1 MSTAIGALVIGDEI
15 LVGKRSDKHFPFVV
29 EALARRGLRLAF
41 CEYHGD
47 DPARL
52 TATLRRTLAAQDI
65 VFSFGGIGATPDDHT
80 RQCAAEALGVGLAL
94 HPDAEREIRAR
105 FDGEVTP
112 NRLAMGTFPE
122 GARIIPNPVN
132 RIPGFSVADHHFVPG
147 FPQMAWP
154 MIEWVLDTKYAQ
166 LVDRDRW
173 QEGSI
178 LVLEA
183 GESQLIGVMEQ
194 VGADF
199 PGVKVFSL
207 PSMGAAGERRHVE
220 LGVRGVPAQVP
231 AALEKLR
238 SAVRDAGFPFREA

>member
-1 MSTAIGALVIGDEI
+1 MSAAIGALVIGDEI
-15 LVGKRSDKHFPFVV
+15 LVGKRSDKHFPFLIQ
-29 EALARRGLRLAF
+29 ALERRGLRLAY
-41 CEYHGD
+41 CEYQGD
-47 DPARL
+47 DPLRL
-52 TATLRRTLAAQDI
+52 TATLKRSLAAGDI

-80 RQCAAEALGVGLAL
+80 RQCAAQALGVRLAL

-105 FDGEVTP
+105 FGGEVTP
-112 NRLAMGTFPE
+112 NRLAMGTFPQ

-154 MIEWVLDTKYAQ
+154 MVEWVLDTRYAQ

-183 GESQLIGVMEQ
+183 GESQLIGVMEA

-207 PSMGAAGERRHVE
+207 PSMADDGTRRHVE
-220 LGVRGVPAQVP
+220 LGVRGLPAQVP
-231 AALEKLR
+231 GALEQLR
-238 SAVRDAGFPFREA
+238 AAVRAAGFPFREA